1 MNKLEKALNEINL
14 IERLS
19 LKNTI
24 IHKLKP
30 ISKLAVTI
38 IYIVMVTSCYRYS
51 IPALLPWFIYPIVIL
66 ILSELP
72 IIQTLKRL
80 LIIVPVILFIGIGN
94 IFFNN
99 NEVVVF
105 GIKTTFG
112 VVSFVTFAIKSILSL
127 TVLYEFICTTGIYNL
142 AYGLIKLKFPEIF
155 VWILVLLY
163 RYIFV
168 IIEQLNTITKAY
180 SLIAPNQKGFNIKV
194 WGSLLGNLFYRT
206 LERGKDLYNS
216 MYLRGFGENKAI
228 NSNIKF
234 HFFDY
239 IFILVSLLIFVL
251 LKGLVK

>member
-24 IHKLKP
+24 IHKLNP

-51 IPALLPWFIYPIVIL
+51 ISALLPWFIYPIVIL

-99 NEVVVF
+99 NDVVVF

-194 WGSLLGNLFYRT
+194 
-206 LERGKDLYNS
+206 
-216 MYLRGFGENKAI
+216 
-228 NSNIKF
+228 
-234 HFFDY
+234 
-239 IFILVSLLIFVL
+239 
-251 LKGLVK
+251 

>member
-14 IERLS
+14 IDKFS
-19 LKNTI
+19 LQKSI
-24 IHKLKP
+24 IHKLNP
-30 ISKLAVTI
+30 ISKLIVTI

-51 IPALLPWFIYPIVIL
+51 IFTLLPWFIYPIVIL
-66 ILSELP
+66 ILSELSV
-72 IIQTLKRL
+72 IKTLKRL
-80 LIIVPVILFIGIGN
+80 IVIIPIILFIGIGN

-99 NEVVVF
+99 SELMVF

-112 VVSFVTFAIKSILSL
+112 VVSFITFTIKSILS
-127 TVLYEFICTTGIYNL
+127 VIALYEFICTTGIYNL
-142 AYGLIKLKFPEIF
+142 AYGLIKIKIPETF

-168 IIEQLNTITKAY
+168 IIEQLNNISKAY
-180 SLIAPNQKGFNIKV
+180 SLVAPNQKGFNIKV

-206 LERGKDLYNS
+206 LDRGKDLYNS
-216 MYLRGFGENKAI
+216 MYLRGFCNNTAV

-234 HFFDY
+234 KFSDY
-239 IFILVSLLIFVL
+239 IFVLISLLIFIL

>member
-14 IERLS
+14 IDKLS
-19 LKNTI
+19 LKNSI
-24 IHKLKP
+24 IHKLNP

-38 IYIVMVTSCYRYS
+38 IYIVMVTSCYKYS
-51 IPALLPWFIYPIVIL
+51 IYALFPWFIYPIVIL

-72 IIQTLKRL
+72 ILQTFKKL
-80 LIIVPVILFIGIGN
+80 LIIIPLILFIGIGN

-99 NEVVVF
+99 TNVIIF

-112 VVSFVTFAIKSILSL
+112 VLSFVTFTIKSILSL
-127 TVLYEFICTTGIYNL
+127 IALYEFICTTGIYNL

-155 VWILVLLY
+155 VWIVVLLY

-180 SLIAPNQKGFNIKV
+180 SLVAPNQKGFNIKV

-206 LERGKDLYNS
+206 LEKGKELYNS
-216 MYLRGFGENKAI
+216 MYLRGFGENKTI

-234 HFFDY
+234 HLLDY
-239 IFILVSLLIFVL
+239 IFVLVSLVIFIL